1 MRLLGNGILGE
12 EDFKETR
19 GRKVD
24 PQETEFHLHHYLLR
38 LALLQKSHNDA
49 LWNL

>member
-24 PQETEFHLHHYLLR
+24 PQETEFHLHYYLLR